1 MKATTTLSPAL
12 PQFLTVQEVAAMLR
26 IKERTVYEMV
36 ANNRI
41 PFRKAGRRIVFLLD
55 DILKWT
61 AVEN

>member
-1 MKATTTLSPAL
+1 
-12 PQFLTVQEVAAMLR
+12 MLR

>member
-1 MKATTTLSPAL
+1 MNATTLSPAL